1 MRMDKLTA
9 RLQQAL
15 SDAQSL
21 AVGQG
26 NSTIEP
32 VHLMLALMQQQGGAA
47 RPLLENRCQQWRCDH
62 RLEYGRGQAAD
73 GG

>member
-9 RLQQAL
+9 RLQEAL

-32 VHLMLALMQQQGGAA
+32 VHLMLALMQQQGC
-47 RPLLENRCQQWRCDH
+47 LLYTSPSPRD
-62 RLEYGRGQAAD
+62 
-73 GG
+73 

>member
-9 RLQQAL
+9 RLQEAL

-32 VHLMLALMQQQGGAA
+32 WLPCWVTIRKNLKCG
-47 RPLLENRCQQWRCDH
+47 
-62 RLEYGRGQAAD
+62 
-73 GG
+73 